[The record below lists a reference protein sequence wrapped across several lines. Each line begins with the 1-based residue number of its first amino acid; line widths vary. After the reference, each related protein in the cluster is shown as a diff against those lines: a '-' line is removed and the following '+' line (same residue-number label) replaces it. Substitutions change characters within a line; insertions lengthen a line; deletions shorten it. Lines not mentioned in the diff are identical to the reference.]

1 MKTLFNIRLM
11 KQKFSTEPS
20 MDGRFNVIRWNEL
33 KQKWE
38 TLKNETYPTEVMA
51 IERFRKLN
59 EQYREECSEFPEQN
73 S

>member
-51 IERFRKLN
+51 IERCRKLN

>member
-1 MKTLFNIRLM
+1 MKTLLNIRLM

-20 MDGRFNVIRWNEL
+20 MDGRFNVIRWNEFE
-33 KQKWE
+33 QRWE
-38 TLKNETYPTEVMA
+38 TLETYPTEVMA
-51 IERFRKLN
+51 IERCRKLN

>member
-1 MKTLFNIRLM
+1 M
-11 KQKFSTEPS
+11 KQKFSTEPT
-20 MDGRFNVIRWNEL
+20 MNGLFNVIRWNEL

-51 IERFRKLN
+51 IERCRKLN